1 MLNQGSRAGRED
13 QTCSRWKPV
22 FETQLMLAGGRSWG
36 FVKQLFAISRRGS
49 LGTQS
54 LWTNIFCNHDL
65 ITCAQTVRLGLH
77 RLKQVFQ
84 MEEVRQRFMFMARVS
99 KKWDSQSLNWVRIV
113 TRCWVWPWV
122 WGHKKWSAT
131 FVSSPTGSPKC
142 HRSCNTKK
150 CCINIFS
157 CKGSSNI

>member
-1 MLNQGSRAGRED
+1 MLNHGSRADRED

-84 MEEVRQRFMFMARVS
+84 MEEVRQRFIFMALVS
-99 KKWDSQSLNWVRIV
+99 KKWEWIENLSHQIGWKMRLGVELGHGSGG
-113 TRCWVWPWV
+113 TRNDQLPLYLRQRALQN
-122 WGHKKWSAT
+122 AT
-131 FVSSPTGSPKC
+131 GPATPK
-142 HRSCNTKK
+142 NVV
-150 CCINIFS
+150 
-157 CKGSSNI
+157 

>member
-1 MLNQGSRAGRED
+1 MLKQGSRAGRED
-13 QTCSRWKPV
+13 QTCCGWKPV
-22 FETQLMLAGGRSWG
+22 FETQLMVAGRRSWG

-84 MEEVRQRFMFMARVS
+84 MEEVRQRFIFMACVS
-99 KKWDSQSLNWVRIV
+99 KKWEWSEILSHFIGWEMWPGVEFGHGSGSTRSDQLPLHLRQRALQNATGPATPKNIV
-113 TRCWVWPWV
+113 
-122 WGHKKWSAT
+122 
-131 FVSSPTGSPKC
+131 
-142 HRSCNTKK
+142 
-150 CCINIFS
+150 
-157 CKGSSNI
+157 

>member
-1 MLNQGSRAGRED
+1 MNTSGSESILVHLVKLLAIAQLDRHPYNRDLEHSIMLGGERVEYGYAMLNQGSRAGWED

-22 FETQLMLAGGRSWG
+22 FETQLMVAGGRSWG
-36 FVKQLFAISRRGS
+36 FVKQLFAICRRGS
-49 LGTQS
+49 LRTQS

-99 KKWDSQSLNWVRIV
+99 KKWE
-113 TRCWVWPWV
+113 
-122 WGHKKWSAT
+122 WSEIL
-131 FVSSPTGSPKC
+131 S
-142 HRSCNTKK
+142 H
-150 CCINIFS
+150 
-157 CKGSSNI
+157 